1 MAINKIIYGDR
12 TLLDLT
18 GDTATPDKV
27 EKGLTFHDK
36 SGNQVTGTSTLD
48 SDTQDATASVAEL
61 LEGKTAYARRAK
73 LTGTMKNNGSVA
85 GEIDTKE
92 GEYTV
97 PQGFHDGAGKVR
109 IAAAEKAK
117 LIPANIR
124 KGVTVLGVA
133 GEMDGSENVKPQ
145 SKTATPK
152 TVQQVISPDE
162 GFNCLTSVTVE
173 PIPYVE
179 SSNAAG
185 GMTATI
191 G

>member
-12 TLLDLT
+12 TLIDLT

-124 KGVTVLGVA
+124 KGVTVLGVDGA
-133 GEMDGSENVKPQ
+133 MDGSENVKAQ
-145 SKTATPK
+145 AKTATP
-152 TVQQVISPDE
+152 TTAQQVIAPDE